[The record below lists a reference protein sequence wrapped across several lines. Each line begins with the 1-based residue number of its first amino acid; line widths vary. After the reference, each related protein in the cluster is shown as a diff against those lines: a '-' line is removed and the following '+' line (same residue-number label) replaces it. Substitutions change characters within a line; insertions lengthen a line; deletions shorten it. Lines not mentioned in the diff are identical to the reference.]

1 MSDYIIRNY
10 RASDFDSFVQLK
22 AKAARLV
29 PGGYHPSPRVIRE
42 GLEQPNYSPEQ
53 DLFFIE
59 VSEKVIGYMD
69 VRPEISIRRVILDCF
84 IVPEHRR
91 KGLAT
96 KLFSYARQRAK
107 ALEAKVVDVH
117 IRQDNVVAQRA
128 LAKLGFHLVRR
139 FHELRLDLAE
149 IHLTKTAPSFPIRH
163 FQTGEEDKLL
173 EIQNHSFAGTWGYSP
188 NTIEEIRYRC
198 SISNT
203 SPEGILL
210 AYKGERPIGYC
221 WTRIEHEEKPL
232 ADESRGQIFMLGVEP
247 SYRNKGIGKELLLAG
262 LSYLKSKS
270 LRFAQ
275 LTVDS
280 ENMAAIALY
289 CSVGFEIWDSGL
301 WYEKRLD

>member
-10 RASDFDSFVQLK
+10 RTSDFNSFAQLK
-22 AKAARLV
+22 VKAARLV
-29 PGGYHPSPRVIRE
+29 PGGYRPSPEAIRE
-42 GLEQPNYSPEQ
+42 DLGQPNYSPEQ
-53 DLFFIE
+53 DLFLIE
-59 VSEKVIGYMD
+59 VSEKVVGYMD
-69 VRPEISIRRVILDCF
+69 IRPETSIRRVILDCF
-84 IVPEHRR
+84 IVPEYRR

-107 ALEAKVVDVH
+107 ALEAKVVHVH

-149 IHLTKTAPSFPIRH
+149 IRLTKTAPSFPIRH
-163 FQTGEEDKLL
+163 FQTGEENKLV
-173 EIQNHSFAGTWGYSP
+173 EIQNRSFAGTWGYST

-198 SISNT
+198 SMSNT
-203 SPEGILL
+203 SLEGILL

-221 WTRIEHEEKPL
+221 WTRIEREEEPL

-262 LSYLKSKS
+262 LSYLKGKR

-280 ENMAAIALY
+280 ENTAAMALY
-289 CSVGFEIWDSGL
+289 RSIGFEIRDSGL